1 LCFKKSPF
9 ENHFN
14 NLLINAD
21 LVLASY
27 NNNQTKEKTEDI
39 GENIFFCPDAFLILK
54 QELSIIPLWSGIMLN
69 HFQISF
75 PYNYSYD
82 SFRFLTNKPVLSY
95 FNILKQHILLKEKR
109 FNLNFFVG
117 KLYSELKRI
126 YLKYYEKKLE
136 NNENNVEMKDFNSK
150 IKPRKKS
157 NKFVDKKEIWKGRG
171 YKNTHKKVFSYF
183 GSQLNEKD
191 FSYENQYRFDFGYLA
206 KLSTNYFEFIFDE
219 NIFDIKF
226 SKKESKIYLKT
237 NFHLKSLKNR
247 NKFYPLFYY
256 QQKRKKTLEKIKQN
270 ILLKRRNM
278 SQISQPLNILND
290 NFILDVKKMKDIFYE
305 LTNQKNYDYIANVF
319 IKNKNILQKTII
331 YLRKLD
337 QNLFNKKTHTIYED
351 YSKAFVSQGYAPVNS
366 STDGNCLYNSFS
378 MLFFQDQ
385 SFYFIYKLL
394 SLFIMFDYHEEL
406 KVFAQNKDLRA
417 FIIKSFREDE
427 WGTDFNILSLSILL
441 NTKIYVYRL
450 NSNNEIEYTTRFLNN
465 MPSPKKKIFLVFVY
479 LQNNK
484 DLGHF
489 FPLFFKNIFEISDI
503 SLESNVFIYDYTDK
517 EFEINKKNIDY

>member
-1 LCFKKSPF
+1 MELIKKKFYVNYFVSYSI
-9 ENHFN
+9 EN
-14 NLLINAD
+14 
-21 LVLASY
+21 
-27 NNNQTKEKTEDI
+27 KR
-39 GENIFFCPDAFLILK
+39 
-54 QELSIIPLWSGIMLN
+54 IMLKD
-69 HFQISF
+69 FQISF

-109 FNLNFFVG
+109 FNLSFFVG

-126 YLKYYEKKLE
+126 YLKYYEKKL
-136 NNENNVEMKDFNSK
+136 ENNVEMKDFNSK

-226 SKKESKIYLKT
+226 SQKESKIYLKT
-237 NFHLKSLKNR
+237 KFRLKSLKNR
-247 NKFYPLFYY
+247 NKFSPLFYY
-256 QQKRKKTLEKIKQN
+256 QKKRKKTLEKIKQN

-278 SQISQPLNILND
+278 SQMSQPLNILYD

-305 LTNQKNYDYIANVF
+305 LTNRKNYDYIANVF

-337 QNLFNKKTHTIYED
+337 QNLFNKKTHTICED

-394 SLFIMFDYHEEL
+394 SLFIMFDYYEEL

-465 MPSPKKKIFLVFVY
+465 MPSPK
-479 LQNNK
+479 
-484 DLGHF
+484 
-489 FPLFFKNIFEISDI
+489 
-503 SLESNVFIYDYTDK
+503 
-517 EFEINKKNIDY
+517 